1 MDLISIHAAFF
12 VCSAVSIALVVPY
25 MRLVVGTRFAL
36 VEVGLAQFVYMV
48 LFSYTYFFES
58 FTGLAV
64 TILCALTLFVVMQ
77 FTGRVDWD
85 TLFRKQ
91 EATPLPE

>member
-1 MDLISIHAAFF
+1 
-12 VCSAVSIALVVPY
+12 

-36 VEVGLAQFVYMV
+36 VEVGSMQFVYLV

-58 FTGLAV
+58 FTGLAI
-64 TILCALTLFVVMQ
+64 TILCIITLFVVMQ
-77 FTGRVDWD
+77 FTGKVDWD

-91 EATPLPE
+91 EAVPITE